1 MPQELLKSFSDKKIL
16 VIGDIMLDHYVWGEV
31 RRISPEAPVP
41 VLEVKSEEYRPGGAA
56 NVALNLKALG
66 AQPILLG
73 ILGDDNAADFL
84 MQSLNNAGISGDN
97 LLKSKDRKTSLK
109 TRMNAVNQQILRIDQ
124 EDSSMIG
131 SALEEQ
137 IKALCLKALPDADA
151 VIIEDYNKG
160 LLSEALIEAVIL
172 EANLAGLPVAVDPK
186 NDNFFSYSK
195 VDIFKPN
202 YSELIAKLPA
212 APGTEDEFMAM
223 AAELRSTMSIKHL
236 VVTRGAMGLT
246 IFSEDG
252 RVHQLPTFAREV
264 YDVTGAGDTVIS
276 VLSLAYACGR
286 DILEAA
292 TLANHAA
299 GVVCGKKGTATA
311 TIDEILASYQERDQY
326 D

>member
-1 MPQELLKSFSDKKIL
+1 MPLDLLNSFSTKKIL
-16 VIGDIMLDHYVWGEV
+16 VIGDLMLDHYVWGEV

-41 VLEVKSEEYRPGGAA
+41 VLEAKSEEYRPGGAA

-66 AQPILLG
+66 ADPVLLG
-73 ILGDDNAADFL
+73 VLGDDPAAAQL
-84 MQSLNNAGISGDN
+84 VQSLTDAGILCDN
-97 LLKSKDRKTSLK
+97 LIKSRERKTSLK
-109 TRMNAVNQQILRIDQ
+109 TRMNAVNQQILRIDH
-124 EDSSMIG
+124 EDCRMID
-131 SALEEQ
+131 SALETRVKESFVR
-137 IKALCLKALPDADA
+137 ALPDCAA

-160 LLSEALIEAVIL
+160 LLSASLIGDLISEAGK
-172 EANLAGLPVAVDPK
+172 AGVPVAVDPK
-186 NDNFFSYSK
+186 HENFFSYTS

-212 APGTEDEFMAM
+212 RPDTEEDFIKMAE
-223 AAELRSTMSIKHL
+223 ELRGTMKIKHL
-236 VVTRGAMGLT
+236 VVTRGAKGLT
-246 IFSEDG
+246 IISDNG
-252 RVHQLPTFAREV
+252 RIHQMPTFAREV

-311 TIDEILASYQERDQY
+311 SIAEIMASIQAQEKK
-326 D
+326 